1 MLLDLQIVALSD
13 VAVEIRRRIP
23 GQLSAVYCRLPV
35 LHLSDLKSP
44 TCDLRSYPPGFSAA
58 TDEVPADG
66 QLGNRHRVGE
76 FSQVVPRT
84 FVGSPQHGHS
94 PESPISTLSLRKTV
108 RPPSSRVNL
117 GSPWFRRVAG
127 PPHGGP
133 AL

>member
-66 QLGNRHRVGE
+66 QL
-76 FSQVVPRT
+76 VVPRT
-84 FVGSPQHGHS
+84 FVGFPQHGHS